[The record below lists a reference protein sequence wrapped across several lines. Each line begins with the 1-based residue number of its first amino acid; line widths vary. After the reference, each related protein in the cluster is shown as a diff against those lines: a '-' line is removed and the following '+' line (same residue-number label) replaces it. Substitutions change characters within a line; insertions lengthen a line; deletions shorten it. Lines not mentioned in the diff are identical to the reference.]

1 MLVENPASE
10 SLTDN
15 PWQVGQRNSFESF
28 LNLAPNCSLSE
39 AKVMAGMPQIIIK
52 PDNPMK
58 NWILKRFERLQNE
71 VWYIKYLI
79 NLSFT
84 SKV

>member
-1 MLVENPASE
+1 
-10 SLTDN
+10 
-15 PWQVGQRNSFESF
+15 
-28 LNLAPNCSLSE
+28 
-39 AKVMAGMPQIIIK
+39 MAGMPQTIIK
-52 PDNPMK
+52 NNNPIK
-58 NWILKRFERLQNE
+58 NCILKRFERLQNE